1 MRIRLCRRPQLLL
14 FLPQGTHF
22 PCPDRV
28 LRHKYSWQLKKFL
41 RHANP
46 TSEVSDAIHHSIKLT
61 AKSRISHR
69 SVAQFVDIALSQVLK
84 LPKVKSF
91 NALPAVAAI
100 DYPFN
105 KMPRLE
111 KKLFPPD
118 FPPPRIFGDIFWGWF
133 MLWLKSELLWAAN
146 WKSVWLHVLV
156 GPPHISP
163 CPSPSPF
170 PARLKRLPNKVEK
183 ASCMSSESF
192 AFELRFLPGLLV
204 CRARHLKD
212 LAAVLVT
219 VTILGSALAKVI
231 YDPLMPS
238 IQNSV

>member
-111 KKLFPPD
+111 KNFFPPT
-118 FPPPRIFGDIFWGWF
+118 FPRPVFSGISFEVDLCSG
-133 MLWLKSELLWAAN
+133 LKANCCELLTGN
-146 WKSVWLHVLV
+146 LFDCTYLLVLHIYPL
-156 GPPHISP
+156 
-163 CPSPSPF
+163 
-170 PARLKRLPNKVEK
+170 ALPLPL
-183 ASCMSSESF
+183 S
-192 AFELRFLPGLLV
+192 RPGLSDCQTKSKRRRA
-204 CRARHLKD
+204 CRANPLHLSCVFCRVSWYAGRGISRISQ
-212 LAAVLVT
+212 L
-219 VTILGSALAKVI
+219 S
-231 YDPLMPS
+231 
-238 IQNSV
+238 